1 MKSFWESLNA
11 ANAGDAILTGY
22 TGSFKDMPVYEE
34 VIDLAKGQPHSH
46 QYALDFGCGVGRN
59 SVALAKSYVN
69 VIGFDLPNMIDLVPQ
84 ENKADNIIYTSNWN
98 KIKTI
103 PFDMVLASLVFQH
116 IHDDELNKYLSELNT
131 NKLVLHSRTWMDDTG
146 TKVLTIVEQYFN
158 IESIAYTKDPN
169 GNESDHFLA
178 LLRSKNA

>member
-1 MKSFWESLNA
+1 MKQFWENLTSV
-11 ANAGDAILTGY
+11 NAGDAILTGY
-22 TGSFKDMPVYEE
+22 KGAFKDMPVYEE

-46 QYALDFGCGVGRN
+46 QYVLDFGCGVGRN
-59 SVALAKSYVN
+59 SVALADSYVN
-69 VIGFDLPNMIDLVPQ
+69 VIAFDLPNMIDLVPQ
-84 ENKADNIIYTSNWN
+84 ENKADNIIYTSNWD

-103 PFDMVLASLVFQH
+103 PFDTVLASLVFQH

-146 TKVLTIVEQYFN
+146 TKVLTILEKYFN

>member
-1 MKSFWESLNA
+1 MKSFWESVNA
-11 ANAGDAILTGY
+11 LNAGDAILTGY
-22 TGSFKDMPVYEE
+22 KGSLKDMPAYEE
-34 VIDLAKGQPHSH
+34 VISLAKGEPHSQ

-59 SVALAKSYVN
+59 SKALASTYSKVFA
-69 VIGFDLPNMIDLVPQ
+69 FDLPNMISIVPE
-84 ENKADNIIYTSNWN
+84 ENKLNNISYTSDWESV
-98 KIKTI
+98 KGL
-103 PFDMVLASLVFQH
+103 PFDMTLASLVFQH

-169 GNESDHFLA
+169 GNENDHFLA